1 MKGLSGLALGVIVV
15 LLLRSTALTSFAAR
29 GLVIDVL
36 AFAVT
41 IWALRHGPSWG
52 ATFGFAL
59 GLCADV
65 DTGHWL
71 GRHALALSLLGYFVG
86 RLSDTLVRESVRTQL
101 VLLALT
107 VFFHQAAVVAF
118 ELGGAGGGWTYLL
131 TRSLLAALVTAP
143 IGTLMLWIGRRLA
156 GQPLFGNARVQP
168 SKTV

>member
-1 MKGLSGLALGVIVV
+1 VKGLGGLALGVVVV

-41 IWALRHGPSWG
+41 IWSLRHGASWG

-86 RLSDTLVRESVRTQL
+86 RLSDTLVRESVRTQF
-101 VLLALT
+101 VLLAL
-107 VFFHQAAVVAF
+107 VVILHQAAVVSF
-118 ELGGAGGGWTYLL
+118 ELGGTGGWGYLV
-131 TRSLLAALVTAP
+131 TRSLLAALATAP
-143 IGTLMLWIGRRLA
+143 LGTVLLWMGRRLA
-156 GQPLFGNARVQP
+156 GRPLLGHARTQPG
-168 SKTV
+168 KTI

>member
-1 MKGLSGLALGVIVV
+1 
-15 LLLRSTALTSFAAR
+15 
-29 GLVIDVL
+29 
-36 AFAVT
+36 VT

-118 ELGGAGGGWTYLL
+118 ELGGTGGWPYLL
-131 TRSLLAALVTAP
+131 TRSLLAGLVTAP
-143 IGTLMLWIGRRLA
+143 IGTLLLWFGRRIA
-156 GQPLFGNARVQP
+156 GQPLFGHARIQP
-168 SKTV
+168 SKTI

>member
-1 MKGLSGLALGVIVV
+1 MRGLSGLALGVIVV
-15 LLLRSTALTSFAAR
+15 LLLRSTALTAFAAR

-107 VFFHQAAVVAF
+107 VFFHQAAVVSF
-118 ELGGAGGGWTYLL
+118 ELSGTGGWPYLM

-143 IGTLMLWIGRRLA
+143 IGTALLWIGRRIA

-168 SKTV
+168 GKTI